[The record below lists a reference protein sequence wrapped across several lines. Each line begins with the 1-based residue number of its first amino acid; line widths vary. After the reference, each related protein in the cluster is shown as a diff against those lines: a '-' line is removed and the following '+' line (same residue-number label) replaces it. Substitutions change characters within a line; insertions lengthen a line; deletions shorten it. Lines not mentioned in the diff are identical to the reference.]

1 MVLAAAGIP
10 TIVCGKNS
18 LHMVQHLM
26 MLSPDDCYKQKNRQI
41 AYSLLTVIIK
51 GTHYHITVIQFL
63 RYCYRLGLTLRRH
76 LRTQSM
82 NMFFAGNAEIKS
94 LSMRQKFKLSF
105 N

>member
-51 GTHYHITVIQFL
+51 GKNITHYHTEYFGAQEVDI
-63 RYCYRLGLTLRRH
+63 
-76 LRTQSM
+76 
-82 NMFFAGNAEIKS
+82 FFFE
-94 LSMRQKFKLSF
+94 
-105 N
+105 